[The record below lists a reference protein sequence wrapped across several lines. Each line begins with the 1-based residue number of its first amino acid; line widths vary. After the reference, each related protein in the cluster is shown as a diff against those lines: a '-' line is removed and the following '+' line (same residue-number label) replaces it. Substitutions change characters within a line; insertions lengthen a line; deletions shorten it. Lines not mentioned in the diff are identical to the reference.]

1 MDEPTWRSRMTLP
14 LSIASLIYLVAYSW
28 LVIADLRGAARTV
41 TLILVGV
48 TWVFFIVD
56 YIVRLSLTDGRWRW
70 FRTHL
75 GALCFA
81 LLPVLRLVLLLD
93 RLTQLPGLRRTRG
106 AALRTRIA
114 VYGGGAVVILVYI
127 ASLSVLE
134 AERHAPNADIRDF
147 GVALWWS
154 CVTVTTTGF
163 GDYVPV
169 TLAGRAVAVGLM
181 FGGIVLSGI
190 ITATLASWILERASR
205 GHDEDEPATRG
216 QVRALMA
223 RIDDLAQAPQP
234 QPRPRAPDQG

>member
-1 MDEPTWRSRMTLP
+1 MDEPTWVSRMALP
-14 LSIASLIYLVAYSW
+14 LSIASLLYLVSYSW
-28 LVIADLRGAARTV
+28 LVIADLVGPPRTAALV
-41 TLILVGV
+41 LIVV

-56 YIVRLSLTDGRWRW
+56 YLVRLTLADDRWRW
-70 FRTHL
+70 FRKHP
-75 GALCFA
+75 GALAFA

-114 VYGGGAVVILVYI
+114 VYGGGAVVVLVYI

-134 AERHAPNADIRDF
+134 AERHAPGADIVDF

-169 TLAGRAVAVGLM
+169 TLPGRAVAVGLM
-181 FGGIVLSGI
+181 FGGIILSGI

-205 GHDEDEPATRG
+205 GHDDEEPATRG
-216 QVRALMA
+216 QARAIMA
-223 RIDDLAQAPQP
+223 RIDGLGRPADPQE
-234 QPRPRAPDQG
+234 PDATHG